1 MSHFQREMVNIL
13 DILWKQIVID
23 WEAEIGKGL
32 QGH

>member
-23 WEAEIGKGL
+23 WEAEIRKGL

>member
-13 DILWKQIVID
+13 DILWKQIIID
-23 WEAEIGKGL
+23 WEAELGNGL

>member
-23 WEAEIGKGL
+23 WEAEIQKGL
-32 QGH
+32 QGY